1 MFIEP
6 KDSFIPLKKRDFS
19 FFSEIIVFLKDKK
32 GVEPSLFYYG
42 DFFVKVE
49 TVIPYSFIL
58 GLARFI
64 NRYRKSQERGRT
76 ATYLFYI

>member
-1 MFIEP
+1 LI
-6 KDSFIPLKKRDFS
+6 
-19 FFSEIIVFLKDKK
+19 FFRGSPPF
-32 GVEPSLFYYG
+32 YG

-49 TVIPYSFIL
+49 TVIPSFLDSFIL